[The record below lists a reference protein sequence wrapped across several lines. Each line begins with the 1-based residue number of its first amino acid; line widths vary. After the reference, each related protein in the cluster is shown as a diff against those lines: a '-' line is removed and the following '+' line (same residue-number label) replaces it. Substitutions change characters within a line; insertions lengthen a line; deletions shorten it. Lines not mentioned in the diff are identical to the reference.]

1 MAEDRSITF
10 SIPRAISTLVGSTTF
25 QKGKTMTQNSLIHV
39 IWDFPVMLF
48 NAGATKF
55 RKYVADR
62 ENQEARW
69 LNG

>member
-1 MAEDRSITF
+1 
-10 SIPRAISTLVGSTTF
+10 
-25 QKGKTMTQNSLIHV
+25 MTQNSLIHV